1 MSFSMTRS
9 SNIASP
15 LGPANLK
22 RRAVPK
28 YRSKEVVM
36 GAMPRVPVPK
46 FLLEEA
52 GAVPPASGAAVPSG
66 EDEAAL
72 DAYSRTVSSVV
83 DRVGPAVCLV
93 EVRNGQRVG
102 RGSGFAISPDGLVV
116 TNSHVVQGAGRITAR
131 FPDGREFAARV
142 IGEDAGTDVA
152 LLRVEADDVPYV
164 ELGQSAALR
173 VGQIAIAIG
182 NPLGFQTTVT
192 TGVVSAL
199 GRALPSVGGRLID
212 DVIQTDAA
220 LNPGNS
226 GGPLLDSRGRVIGV
240 NTAIIPGTQGIC
252 FAVAIDLVRVVLTD
266 LIRFGRMRRG
276 YLGIGGADIVLP
288 RRAVSRLGLD
298 EERAVHVIRVEAG
311 SPANLAGL
319 QEGDVLLALQG
330 RAVTGVASL
339 ARMLD
344 SETIGQ
350 ACELR
355 VLRGSGITAVMVT
368 PVESGAAA
376 A

>member
-1 MSFSMTRS
+1 
-9 SNIASP
+9 
-15 LGPANLK
+15 
-22 RRAVPK
+22 
-28 YRSKEVVM
+28 M
-36 GAMPRVPVPK
+36 GAISRFPVPK
-46 FLLEEA
+46 FLLDEA
-52 GAVPPASGAAVPSG
+52 GAAPPASGTASAAE
-66 EDEAAL
+66 EDAAAL

-102 RGSGFAISPDGLVV
+102 RGSGFAIAPDGLVV
-116 TNSHVVQGAGRITAR
+116 TNSHVVHDAGRITAR
-131 FPDGREFAARV
+131 FPDGRDFAAHV
-142 IGEDAGTDVA
+142 IGEDPGTDVA
-152 LLRVEADDVPYV
+152 LLRVEADDVSYA
-164 ELGQSAALR
+164 ELGQSAGLS

-192 TGVVSAL
+192 AGVVSAL

-288 RRAVSRLGLD
+288 RRALSRLGLA

-311 SPANLAGL
+311 SPAATAGL
-319 QEGDVLLALQG
+319 REGDVLLALQG
-330 RAVTGVASL
+330 KPVTGVASL

-344 SETIGQ
+344 SETIGLS
-350 ACELR
+350 CELS
-355 VLRGSGITAVMVT
+355 VLRGSGIATMTAT
-368 PVESGAAA
+368 PVESGLSPAG
-376 A
+376 